1 MSLTVSKQHNYDF
14 NSVEEII
21 RSAQQTG
28 LDHEEIANRLDLS
41 YSDFVKWYL
50 AFSSYTGIFS
60 DRVGE
65 PPKLAVSQERLDSLA
80 EYCRI
85 QGIFPIITK
94 PESVGPVDG
103 RNNPFK
109 EQMIISWNKF
119 LKREFRH
126 PTSDE
131 LINQLEEDA
140 VPLSG
145 IVVDRK
151 LQIIKINRH
160 SREYGNSSK
169 AFEQTY
175 RRLKDQMLDQ

>member
-1 MSLTVSKQHNYDF
+1 MMSDLHNYDF

-21 RSAQQTG
+21 RCAEKTG
-28 LDHEEIANRLDLS
+28 LRLDEMTNRLGLTS
-41 YSDFVKWYL
+41 VEYIKWQVECLEYGRRSL
-50 AFSSYTGIFS
+50 NDSS
-60 DRVGE
+60 E
-65 PPKLAVSQERLDSLA
+65 PPTLEVSKERLDSLA
-80 EYCRI
+80 EYCRV

-94 PESVGPVDG
+94 PESVKPVDG

-109 EQMIISWNKF
+109 EQMIISWKKF
-119 LKREFRH
+119 LKRELRH
-126 PTSDE
+126 PTSEE

-145 IVVDRK
+145 IFVDRK

-160 SREYGNSSK
+160 AREYGNSSK